1 MTGIN
6 QRNVIAEEFSSSSPT
21 TPELN
26 PKDQVPSYI
35 EIHNHLNE
43 MIDGFD
49 QQVEQVIEKQ
59 ELDFLAAY
67 RVSFI
72 THFWSVS
79 SLETHD

>member
-49 QQVEQVIEKQ
+49 
-59 ELDFLAAY
+59 
-67 RVSFI
+67 
-72 THFWSVS
+72 
-79 SLETHD
+79 

>member
-6 QRNVIAEEFSSSSPT
+6 QRNVVAEELASSTPT

-26 PKDQVPSYI
+26 PKDKVPSYI

-49 QQVEQVIEKQ
+49 QQVENVIEKQ

-67 RVSFI
+67 RVS
-72 THFWSVS
+72 
-79 SLETHD
+79 